1 VYRTADIS
9 ALSRIRQRRYI
20 YQLFGALIGM
30 VLYYKI
36 KGRKTNI
43 SNEKRKKKNRRK
55 LKLNFASASVYTF
68 IQASLLE
75 S

>member
-30 VLYYKI
+30 VLYDKI

-43 SNEKRKKKNRRK
+43 SNEKRKKNRRK

>member
-1 VYRTADIS
+1 
-9 ALSRIRQRRYI
+9 
-20 YQLFGALIGM
+20 
-30 VLYYKI
+30 LYDKI

-43 SNEKRKKKNRRK
+43 SNEKRKKNRRK

-68 IQASLLE
+68 TQASLLE